1 MKDSR
6 NNLYDGLKF
15 LLIVLVTIGHFSEPY
30 RYTHSMIGA
39 GYSVIYLFHMP
50 LFILLSGY
58 FSKHITFGK
67 IKKSF
72 YATWEAYLVMA
83 LACIV
88 LSSHSWYSLIIPSS
102 SYWYLIALIVWKIVY
117 YLLGKI
123 LHKNSVILLLSIA
136 MVPISMLLINK
147 HNEVFSIMRAIC
159 FFPFFMIGT
168 MLSEGSIRK
177 IKSYR
182 IFLAVLAII
191 IFILIMTLSS
201 RYIHELEWHRKG
213 VFQLNEE
220 YGYSVLSIFLC
231 TLLIYGSSLITILSM
246 LTISKLP
253 YSICQY
259 GRYSLTFY
267 VLQDISWNLS
277 KNYPDLS
284 MPAQYSWCILTV
296 LLGILIVN
304 IDCQNLIT
312 HPFSHVIKLLS
323 KNKNVPLNISK

>member
-1 MKDSR
+1 MTTCR
-6 NNLYDGLKF
+6 NKTLDGLKF

-30 RYTHSMIGA
+30 RYTHSIIGA
-39 GYSVIYLFHMP
+39 GYSAIYLFHMP

-147 HNEVFSIMRAIC
+147 HNEVLSIMRVIC
-159 FFPFFMIGT
+159 FFPFFIIGT
-168 MLSEGSIRK
+168 MLSESSIQK
-177 IKSYR
+177 IKSHR

-191 IFILIMTLSS
+191 IFILIITLSS

-213 VFQLNEE
+213 VYRLSEE
-220 YGYSVLSIFLC
+220 FGYPASYIFLSII
-231 TLLIYGSSLITILSM
+231 LIYGASVVTIMSM
-246 LTISKLP
+246 LAISKLP
-253 YSICQY
+253 HWICQY
-259 GRYSLTFY
+259 GKYSLTFY
-267 VLQDISWNLS
+267 VLQDVSWNLS
-277 KNYPDLS
+277 KNFPNLP
-284 MPAQYSWCILTV
+284 MVVQYFWCVLTILMGV
-296 LLGILIVN
+296 ILVN
-304 IDCQNLIT
+304 RNWQYFVNR
-312 HPFSHVIKLLS
+312 PFSHFCKL
-323 KNKNVPLNISK
+323 IW